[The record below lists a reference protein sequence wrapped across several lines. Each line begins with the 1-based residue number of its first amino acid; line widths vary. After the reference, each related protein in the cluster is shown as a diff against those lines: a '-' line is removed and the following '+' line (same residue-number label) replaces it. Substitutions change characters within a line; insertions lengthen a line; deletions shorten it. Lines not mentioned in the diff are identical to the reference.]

1 MDNGYLTLVP
11 LSDIELYYTP
21 KENIEGNV
29 ISVFGEEF
37 RHAVKVMRNKM
48 GDIIYITSGT
58 GSIFKS
64 EISTIEYE
72 KLTAKIIDEIVN
84 RNDLENIFFC
94 ISKLK
99 NPERFK
105 FALEKCV
112 ELGVINFI
120 IFESER
126 TISKGSNIKRWERI
140 ALAAMKQSIRS
151 HLPQI
156 GLVNSL
162 KEIKNFL
169 GEKIVFDQNAKQ
181 QFKFNYDS
189 KKKYYFIFG
198 PEGGLS
204 ENELNLFKA
213 DELFSISKNRLR
225 SETAIVK
232 VASSLI

>member
-1 MDNGYLTLVP
+1 MVH

-21 KENIEGNV
+21 EENIKDNT
-29 ISVFGEEF
+29 ILLFGEELK
-37 RHAVKVMRNKM
+37 HAVKVMRNRI
-48 GDIIYITSGT
+48 GNTIYITAGT

-64 EISTIEYE
+64 EISTIDKE
-72 KLTAKIIDEIVN
+72 KLTAKIIDEIVT

-94 ISKLK
+94 IPKLK

-112 ELGVINFI
+112 ELGILNFI

-126 TISKGSNIKRWERI
+126 TISKSSNVKRWEKI

-151 HLPQI
+151 YLPKI
-156 GLVNSL
+156 ELMYSMEEMKIL
-162 KEIKNFL
+162 P

-198 PEGGLS
+198 PEGGLT

-213 DELFSISKNRLR
+213 DELYSISANRLR

-232 VASSLI
+232 VASLLI

>member
-1 MDNGYLTLVP
+1 M
-11 LSDIELYYTP
+11 
-21 KENIEGNV
+21 
-29 ISVFGEEF
+29 ISLFGEEF
-37 RHAVKVMRNKM
+37 RHAVKVMRNRI
-48 GDIIYITSGT
+48 GDTIYITSGT

-64 EISTIEYE
+64 EISTIDNE

-94 ISKLK
+94 IPKLK

-112 ELGVINFI
+112 ELGIVNFI

-126 TISKGSNIKRWERI
+126 TISKSSNIKRWEKI
-140 ALAAMKQSIRS
+140 VLAAMKQSIRS
-151 HLPQI
+151 YLPKI
-156 GLVNSL
+156 ELMHSIE
-162 KEIKNFL
+162 EIKIL
-169 GEKIVFDQNAKQ
+169 SGEKIVFDQNAKQ
-181 QFKFNYDS
+181 HFKFKYDS

-198 PEGGLS
+198 PEGGLT

-213 DELFSISKNRLR
+213 DELYSISANRLR

-232 VASSLI
+232 VASLLI

>member
-1 MDNGYLTLVP
+1 MP

-169 GEKIVFDQNAKQ
+169 GEKIVFDQNTKQ